1 VQEQLNIKDV
11 IKEPDTIEGLNIP
24 QSIVIDII
32 LRLLFNE
39 GNVAF
44 SRFVEVLKIHN
55 RIIDNILMWMQK
67 EHLADVSKGT
77 SEIGRFGY
85 VFTLTD
91 AGKERARDALE
102 RSQYVGPVPVSII
115 SYNQGIELQ
124 TSERRQISSTQVI
137 EALKL
142 LILPT
147 NFHRYIGPAINSCN
161 SLFLYGPPGN
171 GKTSLAEAIANA
183 LMVPLY
189 MVTYDTLIGAYLGE
203 TASNLAKL
211 FEYARTRQCVL
222 FFDEFETLGKERGD
236 RHETGE
242 IKRVVSSLLM
252 NIDALPSYVVV
263 IAATNHEALL
273 DIAAWRRF
281 QVKIELGKPSVD
293 DIQCWLSSF
302 EKRMRFSFN
311 IQLGNLAKR
320 LLGKSYAEV
329 EEFALSIYRQYIL
342 KGFATDTR
350 TLTEFRLNQ
359 DSSLSMHKNS
369 SM

>member
-1 VQEQLNIKDV
+1 MARADLLYELIQH
-11 IKEPDTIEGLNIP
+11 GLAGEKA
-24 QSIVIDII
+24 SF
-32 LRLLFNE
+32 RLAAE
-39 GNVAF
+39 AICA
-44 SRFVEVLKIHN
+44 E
-55 RIIDNILMWMQK
+55 
-67 EHLADVSKGT
+67 
-77 SEIGRFGY
+77 
-85 VFTLTD
+85 
-91 AGKERARDALE
+91 ERAKQHVILAKKLE
-102 RSQYVGPVPVSII
+102 ELLEQDSQSLETREVAPNPFGLRTLNGASLYQEINPSKRLTQLVLTETTVKICTEVIEEQMRSELLR
-115 SYNQGIELQ
+115 SYGIEP
-124 TSERRQISSTQVI
+124 RN
-137 EALKL
+137 K
-142 LILPT
+142 IL
-147 NFHRYIGPAINSCN
+147 
-161 SLFLYGPPGN
+161 LYGPPGN

-211 FEYARTRQCVL
+211 FEYAKTRQCVL

-281 QVKIELGKPSVD
+281 QVKIELGKPSID
-293 DIQCWLSSF
+293 DIQCWLTSF

-311 IQLGNLAKR
+311 IQLSNLAKQ
-320 LLGKSYAEV
+320 LLGRSYAEV

-342 KGFATDTR
+342 KGFITDTR
-350 TLTEFRLNQ
+350 ALTEFRLNQ

-369 SM
+369 

>member
-1 VQEQLNIKDV
+1 MARADLLYELIQH
-11 IKEPDTIEGLNIP
+11 GLAGEKA
-24 QSIVIDII
+24 SF
-32 LRLLFNE
+32 RLAAE
-39 GNVAF
+39 AICA
-44 SRFVEVLKIHN
+44 E
-55 RIIDNILMWMQK
+55 
-67 EHLADVSKGT
+67 
-77 SEIGRFGY
+77 
-85 VFTLTD
+85 
-91 AGKERARDALE
+91 ERAKQHVILAKKLE
-102 RSQYVGPVPVSII
+102 ELLEQDSQSLETREVAPKQFGLKTLNGVSLYQEINPSKSLNQLVLTETTVKTCTEVIEEQMRSELLR
-115 SYNQGIELQ
+115 SYGIEP
-124 TSERRQISSTQVI
+124 RN
-137 EALKL
+137 K
-142 LILPT
+142 IL
-147 NFHRYIGPAINSCN
+147 
-161 SLFLYGPPGN
+161 LYGPPGN

-211 FEYARTRQCVL
+211 FQYARTRQCVL

-342 KGFATDTR
+342 KGFVTDTR

-369 SM
+369 